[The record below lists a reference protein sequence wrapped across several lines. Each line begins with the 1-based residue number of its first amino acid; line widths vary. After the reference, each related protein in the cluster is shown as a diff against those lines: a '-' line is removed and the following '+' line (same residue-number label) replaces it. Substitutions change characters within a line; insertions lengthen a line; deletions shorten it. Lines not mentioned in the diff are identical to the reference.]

1 MEQLNPHNFVAQLR
15 VQVPEFRVDE
25 DDAED
30 HLLFVIFGDLTLHA
44 ARLIAQVSAPSVTVR
59 IFDFIEHAACS
70 TDSLIIE
77 VTSDAL
83 HELAVRCPEEA
94 RERMGPCSLRLFEPV
109 LDDVF
114 GPPPL
119 LNRLFR
125 SLRALRA
132 RSPN

>member
-15 VQVPEFRVDE
+15 LQVPEFRVDD

-30 HLLFVIFGDLTLHA
+30 HLLFVIFGDLTLYA
-44 ARLIAQVSAPSVTVR
+44 ARLIAQGSAPSAIAR
-59 IFDFIEHAACS
+59 IFDFIEQAARS
-70 TDSLIIE
+70 TDSQISE
-77 VTSDAL
+77 VMSDSL

-94 RERMGPCSLRLFEPV
+94 RERMGPCSRRIFVPV

-114 GPPPL
+114 GPPSL
-119 LNRLFR
+119 LARLVR